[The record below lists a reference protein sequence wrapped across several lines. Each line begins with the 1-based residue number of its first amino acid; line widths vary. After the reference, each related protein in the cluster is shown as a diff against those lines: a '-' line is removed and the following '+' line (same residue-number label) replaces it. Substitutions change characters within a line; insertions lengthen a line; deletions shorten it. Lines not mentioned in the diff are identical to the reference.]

1 MDERTMRKCGTGSWL
16 EYIRERAQLDP
27 EFRRLIFVRAVKYLV
42 EGDLTMCKSTLHNY
56 VHATI
61 GFAEL
66 GRTLG
71 KSPRSVKRMLS
82 DGSNPRSADLFAVI
96 GHLRKAEGIEIDV
109 SCNTVRSQGRKAARK
124 PATEEAVA

>member
-1 MDERTMRKCGTGSWL
+1 MVERTMVKCGTGSWL
-16 EYIRERAQLDP
+16 EYIRERAQHEP
-27 EFRRLIFVRAVKYLV
+27 EFGHLIFARAVRYFV
-42 EGDLTMCKSTLHNY
+42 EGDLAMCKSTLHNY
-56 VHATI
+56 VYATI

-66 GRTLG
+66 GRALG

-96 GHLRKAEGIEIDV
+96 GHLQKAEGVEIDV
-109 SCNTVRSQGRKAARK
+109 SCNTARSQGRKAARK